1 MRFFY
6 GCHLNSHDYG
16 KRLRDCWRRRAG
28 AGEDE
33 KFCGPAAQSNIL
45 TKERDSH
52 GRKHDRGVFAVLLTY
67 HPARWLRRPS
77 SRFGHCTRVMWGI

>member
-6 GCHLNSHDYG
+6 GCHLNTHDFATE
-16 KRLRDCWRRRAG
+16 RLLASTRGRGRGRK
-28 AGEDE
+28 
-33 KFCGPAAQSNIL
+33 KFCGPAAQSKFL